1 MEKTRY
7 RGGVFHPAEQCTS
20 VRYSISAPAVPEKE
34 RKYPGHAGHHHE
46 SKRKKRKSFV
56 QVKVTQYVRSLAKQT
71 PVSSTKSR
79 SSSSEQ
85 PIFRSRR
92 SSDGG
97 KGGAKQLKLHTYC
110 IELGTCSG
118 HKWQGREDALI
129 VFQIDHS
136 AGLHFEEISRLF
148 ISILFA
154 LFLLGSP
161 LAFQGRGI

>member
-1 MEKTRY
+1 LHCIEEIPQWEAPKHLITSPHPLVAITFQHQAFIEVSFFIVFDIAPHMEKMMC
-7 RGGVFHPAEQCTS
+7 RGGVFHPAEQRTS
-20 VRYSISAPAVPEKE
+20 VRYSISAPAVPEKK

-46 SKRKKRKSFV
+46 SKKKKRKSFV

-85 PIFRSRR
+85 SIFRSRS

-118 HKWQGREDALI
+118 HR
-129 VFQIDHS
+129 
-136 AGLHFEEISRLF
+136 
-148 ISILFA
+148 
-154 LFLLGSP
+154 
-161 LAFQGRGI
+161 

>member
-1 MEKTRY
+1 MVFDIAPHMEKMRC
-7 RGGVFHPAEQCTS
+7 RGGVFYPAEQRTS

-46 SKRKKRKSFV
+46 SKKKKRKSFV

-85 PIFRSRR
+85 SIFRSRS

-97 KGGAKQLKLHTYC
+97 GKGEAK
-110 IELGTCSG
+110 
-118 HKWQGREDALI
+118 
-129 VFQIDHS
+129 
-136 AGLHFEEISRLF
+136 
-148 ISILFA
+148 
-154 LFLLGSP
+154 
-161 LAFQGRGI
+161 